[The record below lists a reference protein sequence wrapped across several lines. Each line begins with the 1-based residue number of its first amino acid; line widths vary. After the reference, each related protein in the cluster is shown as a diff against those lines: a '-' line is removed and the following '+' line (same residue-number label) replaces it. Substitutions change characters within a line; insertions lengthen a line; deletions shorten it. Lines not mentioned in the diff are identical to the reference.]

1 MLDLNHST
9 LLATVFAILFSPTFI
24 FWYTLDH
31 NSRQIRLRRRPRY
44 WIRVHGCTV
53 SSTRAVRLYSHVN
66 ARQLSP
72 ITERVNEANSW
83 SPVLLAPRLYLFHNP
98 CMSNVHFKQT
108 KGNDIYETYAHLPYK
123 IRTYKYLV
131 LNLNSADPLEDVFLK
146 LRI

>member
-1 MLDLNHST
+1 MLYSTHST
-9 LLATVFAILFSPTFI
+9 LLATVFVILFRQHLYFGTPWI
-24 FWYTLDH
+24 ITLANYGSD
-31 NSRQIRLRRRPRY
+31 RRPRY

-72 ITERVNEANSW
+72 ITERVNEANSR
-83 SPVLLAPRLYLFHNP
+83 SPVLLAPRLYLFHNA
-98 CMSNVHFKQT
+98 CMSHVHFKQI

-131 LNLNSADPLEDVFLK
+131 LNLNWANPLEDLFLK